1 MIRARPGIDFQ
12 TNKNMVGK
20 ALEKSAAEWR
30 ALLDATV
37 PPHLVPDVVYP
48 LVGAVPPEPLSNV

>member
-1 MIRARPGIDFQ
+1 
-12 TNKNMVGK
+12 MVGK